1 MGRLTMVVCFVVIP
15 LLWNVSPV
23 SAQFFEAG
31 VQKLEPPIKAPD
43 FALKELGGREVS
55 LSAFKGKVVLLNFF
69 LLRAQFARNRP
80 LPLANWTR
88 SLRARTSFFRLQPF
102 EGREKE
108 LWE

>member
-1 MGRLTMVVCFVVIP
+1 MRRLTMVVCFVVIP

-43 FALKELGGREVS
+43 FALKELWGREVS

-69 LLRAQFARNRP
+69 SPSCSVCQKQA
-80 LPLANWTR
+80 
-88 SLRARTSFFRLQPF
+88 SSFGKLDEVIKGKDIVFLTAAF
-102 EGREKE
+102 
-108 LWE
+108 